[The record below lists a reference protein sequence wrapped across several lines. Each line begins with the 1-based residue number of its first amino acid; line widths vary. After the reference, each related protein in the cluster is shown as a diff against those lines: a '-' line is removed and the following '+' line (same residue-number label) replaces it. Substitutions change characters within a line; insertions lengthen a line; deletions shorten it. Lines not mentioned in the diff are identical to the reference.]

1 MNRVLIPAYEE
12 IVTRVQNNKLWDF
25 PGGVFPAQ
33 QKELSNQQP
42 IESISLP
49 ERLYIPLKQHIGVEG
64 QLIVAP
70 GEQVLKGQP
79 LTRSA
84 NPFSVPVHAPTS
96 GTVVSIGPHISAH
109 PSALPE
115 QTLIIEPDNLD
126 KWTML
131 SPLQDYQ
138 SLPKVSVLEAICNAG
153 ISGMGGAGFP
163 THIKAAP
170 KKDVEFIIIN
180 GVECEPY
187 ITADDRLMR
196 EHAWQIRQ
204 GIDVLCHLLS
214 PKQVYIAIEDNKPEA
229 IEAMRVACQQSEQY
243 KVVPIATK
251 YPAGGEKQLI
261 QVITNREVPKQGLP
275 IDVGVIMHNVG
286 TCFAI
291 ADAIFSGKPL
301 IQRVVTITGKA
312 VETPKNVWALIGS
325 PVAHLLSSAGY
336 VAHRQAQKHIIMGGP
351 MMGFTV
357 ASDQVPVVK
366 ITNCLL
372 LPTSDEMAEPEAEQ
386 PCIRC
391 SACADACPVSL
402 LPQQLFWHS
411 KAKELD
417 KAQEFNLFDCIEC
430 GACAY
435 VCPSEISLVHYYRV
449 AKAEIRVEQEEK
461 QKSDKARERFESRA
475 ARLVREQ
482 EARDEKHRKAAEAR
496 KSAMQNKGNDAQDKI
511 AAALARAKA
520 KKAEQ
525 AQATA
530 NNADVIADQETQ
542 PKATEPTRAANAESA
557 PQKSGTSKD
566 DRVAAAIARA
576 KAKKAQR
583 SAPSDADVSSEQVA
597 QPEAAEDSSVNSAES
612 APQKSG
618 TSKDD
623 RVAAAIARAKAKNAQ
638 RSAPSDADVS
648 SEHVAQ
654 PEAAEDSAINSAETA
669 AHKSGTSKDD
679 RVAAAIARAKAKK
692 AQRLAPSND
701 NASDNASLEP
711 SAALDTETHISKA
724 IPPQSQTSDAV
735 IAGKS
740 KDERVAAA
748 IAKAK
753 AKKAQKSAESL
764 SSDTPNGS
772 DASLDAPTT
781 SSDSASGSSL
791 NKPNAQ
797 IQSNDSDTSK
807 DDRVAAAIAKAKAKK
822 ALKETQNASPKSGL
836 ASESVSIPPRESAQQ
851 AVDEA
856 PEQHDVQELDPAA
869 QKKARIAAAVAKA
882 KAKKIAKDHPTGETA
897 KLSDK
902 FDTPSS
908 RAQDAQQGQET
919 PGTDAEQ
926 ALDEKKRRIA
936 AAVAKAKAKKAAQMK
951 SSEE

>member
-131 SPLQDYQ
+131 NPLQDYQ

-325 PVAHLLSSAGY
+325 PVAHLLSCAGY

-417 KAQEFNLFDCIEC
+417 KAQDYNLFDCIEC

-435 VCPSEISLVHYYRV
+435 VCPSEIPLVHYYRV

-525 AQATA
+525 AQTTA
-530 NNADVIADQETQ
+530 NNADVSADQVTQ
-542 PKATEPTRAANAESA
+542 PEATEQLIATSAESA

-583 SAPSDADVSSEQVA
+583 SAPSDAD
-597 QPEAAEDSSVNSAES
+597 
-612 APQKSG
+612 
-618 TSKDD
+618 
-623 RVAAAIARAKAKNAQ
+623 I
-638 RSAPSDADVS
+638 S
-648 SEHVAQ
+648 SEHEAQ
-654 PEAAEDSAINSAETA
+654 REAAEDSAVTGAETA
-669 AHKSGTSKDD
+669 PQQSGTSKDD

-692 AQRLAPSND
+692 AQRSAPSND
-701 NASDNASLEP
+701 NTADNASLEP
-711 SAALDTETHISKA
+711 SAALDTEPHISEAK
-724 IPPQSQTSDAV
+724 PPQSQTSDAV

-748 IAKAK
+748 IARAK
-753 AKKAQKSAESL
+753 AKKAQKSAENL
-764 SSDTPNGS
+764 SANTPTES

-781 SSDSASGSSL
+781 ASDSASVSSL

-797 IQSNDSDTSK
+797 IQSNDSGKSK
-807 DDRVAAAIAKAKAKK
+807 DERVAAAIAKAKAKK
-822 ALKETQNASPKSGL
+822 ALNETQNAFAKSGL
-836 ASESVSIPPRESAQQ
+836 VSESVSIPPRESAQE
-851 AVDEA
+851 AVGKT
-856 PEQHDVQELDPAA
+856 PEQHDVQERDPAA

-897 KLSDK
+897 KLSDEL
-902 FDTPSS
+902 DTPSS
-908 RAQDAQQGQET
+908 KAQDAQQGQET
-919 PGTDAEQ
+919 PVTDADQ